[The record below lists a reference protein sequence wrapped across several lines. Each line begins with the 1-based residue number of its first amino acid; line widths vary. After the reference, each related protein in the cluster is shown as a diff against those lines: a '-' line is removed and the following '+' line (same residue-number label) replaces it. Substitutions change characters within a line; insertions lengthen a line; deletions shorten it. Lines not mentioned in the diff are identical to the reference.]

1 MKDQAD
7 TLTLLPHN
15 LLRVRGHGVRVGVP
29 AKLAEP

>member
-7 TLTLLPHN
+7 PLTPSTPN

-29 AKLAEP
+29 AKLAEH